1 MMWENLPPKKLYCQ
15 DLSNF
20 SQSYLYWR
28 STFYTIYS
36 LIEISPLNSPDD
48 DRRRGT
54 GFNQTAL
61 FKAGLYLLIHSM
73 HRHINYEP
81 HLCVVLL
88 FCRTMS
94 II

>member
-36 LIEISPLNSPDD
+36 LIEISPLLLTMI
-48 DRRRGT
+48 GE
-54 GFNQTAL
+54 G
-61 FKAGLYLLIHSM
+61 GLVLIRLHYLKQVYI
-73 HRHINYEP
+73 Y
-81 HLCVVLL
+81 
-88 FCRTMS
+88 
-94 II
+94 